1 MEKNYIY
8 IVTYA
13 HLLLLFFLAMNK
25 LYICERMHCYMQNWM
40 IQGFGNRDSRN
51 TNENQK
57 NTQQIDLTNKI
68 L

>member
-1 MEKNYIY
+1 
-8 IVTYA
+8 
-13 HLLLLFFLAMNK
+13 
-25 LYICERMHCYMQNWM
+25 M